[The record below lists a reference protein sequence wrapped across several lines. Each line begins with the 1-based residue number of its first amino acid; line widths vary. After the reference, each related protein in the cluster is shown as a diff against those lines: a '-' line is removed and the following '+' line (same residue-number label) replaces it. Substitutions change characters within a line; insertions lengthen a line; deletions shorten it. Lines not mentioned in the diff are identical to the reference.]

1 MDISSIAGSAL
12 LMQTQQTQQAL
23 SISMMKQAADMQSK
37 MVNMLAQSAQMAAQP
52 VANGDNSFGFSTY
65 A

>member
-12 LMQTQQTQQAL
+12 LMRTEQTQQTL
-23 SISMMKQAADMQSK
+23 SVSMMKQAADMQSK
-37 MVNMLAQSAQMAAQP
+37 MVNMLAQSAQQAAQP
-52 VANGDNSFGFSTY
+52 VANGDGRFGFSTY

>member
-12 LMQTQQTQQAL
+12 LMRSEQTQQAL

-37 MVNMLAQSAQMAAQP
+37 MVNMLAQSSQQAAQP
-52 VANGDNSFGFSTY
+52 VAKSDSGFGFSTY